1 MDLDEETPQQG
12 ENEWTELVS
21 RVLLCAYMENVGRT
35 AAGGDCLVME
45 GNEIRGHLQPRCEDI
60 QEQISYNREERDQW
74 NAKVRTLLD
83 ERNELNRQVKELIT
97 EVQNQKALRDE
108 ANQTVRDLK
117 DHRSE
122 KTDEL
127 KAIRTEFRE
136 KLAEQGQDEK
146 QQERPDKSRSPGR
159 IKTEMERLERL
170 FSEGKFLGKKERDY
184 MMKMKRLAQELREA
198 KESKSDG
205 GIRDLKIQ
213 LRNAEKKQEE
223 AHKNVKKAVSN
234 AQEAHDLMAELSEE
248 VDRLRDKAN
257 SAQAGVTRAKREADS
272 LHGRYI
278 VSLRCI
284 HSMQDLLKALDARE
298 KGGVDD
304 DEQVEV
310 ADLMTRL
317 MSGDTLS
324 TDEIMALQRN

>member
-1 MDLDEETPQQG
+1 M
-12 ENEWTELVS
+12 
-21 RVLLCAYMENVGRT
+21 
-35 AAGGDCLVME
+35 VME
-45 GNEIRGHLQPRCEDI
+45 SSEIRELLRPRCDDI
-60 QEQISYNREERDQW
+60 QEQISFNREERDQW

-108 ANQTVRDLK
+108 ENQTVRDLK
-117 DHRSE
+117 DHRAE
-122 KTDEL
+122 KTEEL
-127 KAIRTEFRE
+127 KVIRTEFRE
-136 KLAEQGQDEK
+136 KLATLGGEGVEQEK
-146 QQERPDKSRSPGR
+146 REQNRSPGR

-170 FSEGKFLGKKERDY
+170 YEQGRFLGKKEREY

-198 KESKSDG
+198 KKSKSDG

-213 LRNAEKKQEE
+213 LRGAEKKQEE
-223 AHKNVKKAVSN
+223 AHKKVKKAVSN

-248 VDRLRDKAN
+248 VDRLREKAN

-284 HSMQDLLKALDARE
+284 HSMQDLLKALDTRE

-324 TDEIMALQRN
+324 TDEIMALHQN

>member
-1 MDLDEETPQQG
+1 
-12 ENEWTELVS
+12 
-21 RVLLCAYMENVGRT
+21 MES
-35 AAGGDCLVME
+35 E
-45 GNEIRGHLQPRCEDI
+45 EIRGILQPLCEDI

-74 NAKVRTLLD
+74 NSKVRKLLD

-108 ANQTVRDLK
+108 ANQTVRELK
-117 DHRSE
+117 EIRSE
-122 KTDEL
+122 RTETL
-127 KAIRTEFRE
+127 RVIRTDFRE
-136 KLAEQGQDEK
+136 RIAENDSQDESRENHNK
-146 QQERPDKSRSPGR
+146 TRSPGR
-159 IKTEMERLERL
+159 IRTEIDRLEKQYN
-170 FSEGKFLGKKERDY
+170 EGRFLGKKEKEFIA
-184 MMKMKRLAQELREA
+184 MMKKLHQELREA
-198 KESKSDG
+198 KEQKSDG
-205 GIRDLKIQ
+205 GIRELKIQ
-213 LRNAEKKQEE
+213 LRDAEKKQED
-223 AHKNVKKAVSN
+223 AHKKVKRAVVG

-248 VDRLRDKAN
+248 VDRLREKAN
-257 SAQAGVTRAKREADS
+257 SAQSGVTRAKREADS

-284 HSMQDLLKALDARE
+284 HSMQDLLKALDTRE
-298 KGGVDD
+298 GGTSED

>member
-1 MDLDEETPQQG
+1 M
-12 ENEWTELVS
+12 
-21 RVLLCAYMENVGRT
+21 
-35 AAGGDCLVME
+35 VME
-45 GNEIRGHLQPRCEDI
+45 SSEIRELLRPRCDDI
-60 QEQISYNREERDQW
+60 QEQISFNREERDQW

-108 ANQTVRDLK
+108 ENQTVRDLK
-117 DHRSE
+117 DHRAE
-122 KTDEL
+122 KTEEL
-127 KAIRTEFRE
+127 KVIRTEFRE
-136 KLAEQGQDEK
+136 KLATLGGEGVEQEK
-146 QQERPDKSRSPGR
+146 REQNRSPGR

-170 FSEGKFLGKKERDY
+170 YEQGRFLGKKEREY

-198 KESKSDG
+198 KKSKSDG

-213 LRNAEKKQEE
+213 LRGAEKKQEE
-223 AHKNVKKAVSN
+223 AHKKVKKAVSN

-248 VDRLRDKAN
+248 VDRLREKAN

-284 HSMQDLLKALDARE
+284 HSMQDLLKALDTRE